1 MNYTSTRIRNFGSRE
16 TEARIAARVASYA
29 TPEAIRADQA
39 AARAKREARTHRQEA
54 TVTTEPTSTPKP
66 ASEASIN
73 FLVKLSA
80 ERTPHV
86 AESVIRE
93 WAATMGQRTVSS
105 KIDELK
111 KLPVVAKAAEEATT
125 TPDVPAGR
133 YAVTG
138 EDGATKFYRVDR
150 PTEGKWAG
158 YVFVKVQA
166 GDELHPLRGK
176 AAKNAVLAKIVAD
189 GVQEAML
196 RYGRE
201 IGECGHCGRTLTNEE
216 SRELGI
222 GPICR
227 SKMGW

>member
-1 MNYTSTRIRNFGSRE
+1 MSTYTATRIRNFGSRE

-29 TPEAIRADQA
+29 TPEAIRADMAA
-39 AARAKREARTHRQEA
+39 AARNRQEA
-54 TVTTEPTSTPKP
+54 TVTDTTPSPKP
-66 ASEASIN
+66 ASEASVN

-80 ERTPHV
+80 ERAPHV
-86 AESVIRE
+86 AEAVIRE
-93 WAATMGQRTVSS
+93 WAAIMGQRMVSA
-105 KIDELK
+105 KIEELK
-111 KLPVVAKAAEEATT
+111 ALPVVAKAEAPATDA
-125 TPDVPAGR
+125 PDVPAGR

-138 EDGATKFYRVDR
+138 EDGSTKFYRVDR

-166 GDELHPLRGK
+166 GDELHPLKGRT
-176 AAKNAVLAKIVAD
+176 AKDGVLRKIAAD
-189 GVQEAML
+189 GIQEAML

-227 SKMGW
+227 NKMGW